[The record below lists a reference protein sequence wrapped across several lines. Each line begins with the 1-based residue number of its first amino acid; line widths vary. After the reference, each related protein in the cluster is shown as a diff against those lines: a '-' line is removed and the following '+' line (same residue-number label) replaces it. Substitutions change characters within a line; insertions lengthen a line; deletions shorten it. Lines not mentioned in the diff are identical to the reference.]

1 MASTTQYTVG
11 VDGVGPV
18 EVSVAAYGSGRPL
31 LLLHGGA
38 GPQSVTGFAEKLAAA
53 HDVRVLVPTHPGF
66 GGTVRPEALTSV
78 SGLAALYDALL
89 DHLDLTDVTVIGN
102 SIGGWITAEI
112 ALLKSPRVSGI
123 VLIDA
128 VGIEV
133 PGHPVADF
141 FSLTMDQVFELSFH
155 HPDPF
160 RIDPTTLPPA
170 AQAVAAGNRTAIEVY
185 AGSAMADATLV
196 ERLGSLDVPTL
207 VLWGESD
214 GIVDVDYGR
223 AYAAAIPTAR
233 FRPLPETGH
242 SPQMETPDQVV
253 DAIRDSADLGFQTVP
268 ALSTGGSDGPSG
280 ATNSPSASRS

>member
-1 MASTTQYTVG
+1 MGTTNQYTVSL
-11 VDGVGPV
+11 DGIGPV
-18 EVSVAAYGSGRPL
+18 ESSVAEYGSGQPF

-38 GPQSVTGFAEKLAAA
+38 GPQSVTGFAEKFAAA

-66 GGTVRPEALTSV
+66 GGTVRPEALDSV
-78 SGLAALYDALL
+78 AGLAALYQALL
-89 DHLDLTDVTVIGN
+89 DQLDLSDVTVIGN

-155 HPDPF
+155 NPDPF
-160 RIDPTTLPPA
+160 RFNAATLPPA
-170 AQAVAAGNRTAIEVY
+170 AQAVAAGNRAAIAVY
-185 AGSAMADATLV
+185 AGAAMTDPALAA
-196 ERLGSLDVPTL
+196 RLGTLEVPTL

-214 GIVDVDYGR
+214 GIVDADYGR
-223 AYAAAIPTAR
+223 AYADAIPLAR
-233 FRPLPETGH
+233 FQLLPATGH
-242 SPQMETPDQVV
+242 NAQLETPDQVV
-253 DAIRDSADLGFQTVP
+253 HAIWDSADTDF
-268 ALSTGGSDGPSG
+268 
-280 ATNSPSASRS
+280 SAYAR